1 MKIESIVSD
10 RKRVVKAL
18 EKATGIQATYLGAP
32 SFGYELGPYMVD
44 RAGSIMTEA
53 MDPDVI
59 AFLVANGII
68 TEQEE
73 DAAGAI
79 VSFPLEGHDGRSLK
93 NLVFLLYSKSRLL
106 SKAVG
111 KPGFYSVSESL
122 IAELD
127 ARRRITTEEF
137 LQVVKNNGKGSI
149 VGISFEE
156 EKISFH
162 FPHTAKSDRIQAFT
176 QLSELIVKMA
186 REQSRV
192 KPEKS
197 KETNEKYTFRV
208 WLLRL
213 GMKGEEYKTARMILL
228 KNLKG
233 HAAFRTKDQAETA
246 KKKLRVRR
254 AAEMKAARELAFVE
268 L

>member
-10 RKRVVKAL
+10 RKLVVKAL
-18 EKATGIQATYLGAP
+18 EKATGTQATYLGAP
-32 SFGYELGPYMVD
+32 SFGYEIGPYTVD
-44 RAGSIMTEA
+44 RVGSITVEE

-59 AFLVANGII
+59 AFLVAKGII
-68 TEQEE
+68 TEREE
-73 DAAGAI
+73 AADTI
-79 VSFPLEGHDGRSLK
+79 VSIPLERHDGRSLK
-93 NLVFLLYSKSRLL
+93 NLVFLLHSKSRLL

-127 ARRRITTEEF
+127 ARGQLTTEEF

-156 EKISFH
+156 EKIGFH
-162 FPHTAKSDRIQAFT
+162 FPHTTEPDRIQVFM
-176 QLSELIVKMA
+176 QLSELMVKMA

-213 GMKGEEYKTARMILL
+213 GMKGEEYKTARMLL
-228 KNLKG
+228 LNNLKG
-233 HAAFRTKDQAETA
+233 HAAFRTKDQAEAA
-246 KKKLRVRR
+246 KEKLRQRR
-254 AAEMKAARELAFVE
+254 AAEVEAAREFAFVE